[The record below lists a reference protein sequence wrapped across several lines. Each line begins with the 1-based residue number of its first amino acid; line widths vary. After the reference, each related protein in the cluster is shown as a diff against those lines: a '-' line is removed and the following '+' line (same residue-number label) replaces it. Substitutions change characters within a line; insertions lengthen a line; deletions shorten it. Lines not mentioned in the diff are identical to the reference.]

1 MREATSFEFRDIKR
15 PIDDDKFS
23 DIELALNSLRD
34 MKYEHCIVEFS
45 NSIDNLDFIQTASM
59 ESYKTLHIEWGY
71 KREGKS
77 FPRLIAKDNVPV
89 AEGIRIFK
97 SICCSTEN
105 IDISDW
111 EDITQKVLENEG
123 IEDK

>member
-1 MREATSFEFRDIKR
+1 MREATSFEFRNIQR
-15 PIDDDKFS
+15 PVDDYKFS

-45 NSIDNLDFIQTASM
+45 NSIDNLDFIQTASI
-59 ESYKTLHIEWGY
+59 ESYKKLHIELGY

-77 FPRLIAKDNVPV
+77 FPCLIAKDNVPLV
-89 AEGIRIFK
+89 EGIKIFK
-97 SICCSTEN
+97 SICCSIKN

-111 EDITQKVLENEG
+111 EDITQKILENEE
-123 IEDK
+123 IENK